1 MPTLVGLSVSEVN
14 ELSTSGSLSFS
25 SPTTPADTLAPFTT
39 ITSQVPAAGERV
51 FPGTSVTYDFELDD
65 VELPSVEGKSLQD
78 AVDDLEEH
86 GLQGRPAFG
95 SLAVHDA
102 GSSGI
107 GVATDVDAQLL
118 SSAAGDLG
126 FTSAP
131 PLTGTPF
138 DLPSSLDV
146 SEWMVVA
153 SSPSSDATAIAG
165 SDVLLTVRIPLTQV
179 PDLSGKTYA
188 AAQSAIQDAGLLRSS
203 TFETA
208 WNGDLPPGFTPSASE
223 LSVSYWGYDE
233 KDALAAG
240 LDDPST
246 WAVLSQPVPAAT
258 LVSPGSPLSMTLAW
272 PSATVPDVMRMPVDQ
287 AKQAFHQAGLSS
299 RGLGIATSG
308 SILGQST
315 APGTVVPYGSKVDV
329 QAGHE
334 VTFTVTG
341 TSSTGLITWSAPGSF
356 SIQQANDAALPWS
369 TTFVRSSAP
378 GAYERGTVSAQSE
391 AWSGSITCEISVDGK
406 VVQTRTSSGAFAVV
420 LCG

>member
-1 MPTLVGLSVSEVN
+1 MPTLVGLSVSDIEG
-14 ELSTSGSLSFS
+14 LSASGVLSFS
-25 SPTTPADTLAPFTT
+25 SSTTPADSLAPFTT
-39 ITSQVPAAGERV
+39 VTSQHPAAGERV
-51 FPGTSVTYDFELDD
+51 FPGAAVTYDFELDRI
-65 VELPSVEGKSLQD
+65 ELPSVEGKSLHD
-78 AVDDLEEH
+78 AIDDLAKH
-86 GLQGRPAFG
+86 GLQGRPGFG
-95 SLAVHDA
+95 LLPVHDA

-107 GVATDVDAQLL
+107 GVASNVDTQLL
-118 SSAAGDLG
+118 DTAAEQFG
-126 FTSAP
+126 FTSAL
-131 PLTGTPF
+131 PLTGAPF
-138 DLPSSLDV
+138 DLPSSIDA
-146 SEWMVVA
+146 SDWMVVA
-153 SSPSSDATAIAG
+153 SSPSPDATAVAG

-179 PDLSGKTYA
+179 PDLTGMTYA
-188 AAQSAIQDAGLLRSS
+188 AAQSAIQDAGLLRSP

-208 WNGDLPPGFTPSASE
+208 WNGELPPGFAPSASD
-223 LSVSYWGYDE
+223 LAASYWGYDE

-240 LDDPST
+240 LGDPST
-246 WAVLSQPVPAAT
+246 WAVLSQAVPAAT
-258 LVSPGSPLSMTLAW
+258 LATPGSSLGLTLAW

-308 SILGQST
+308 SVLGQST

-378 GAYERGTVSAQSE
+378 GAYERGTVSAQSD